1 MAGQSIIM
9 RIRKRKR
16 RSWEGARVE
25 GKQKKI
31 LSGPGAFRPH
41 FKQIGNNIAQ
51 GGRVKVPSLAIAPAL
66 FLHFRV
72 LHSQGV

>member
-51 GGRVKVPSLAIAPAL
+51 GG
-66 FLHFRV
+66 
-72 LHSQGV
+72 